1 MSSKTAAPLA
11 RPGEIGPAHWLANP
25 KVNLMSGLVVALAL
39 IPEAISFS
47 IIAGVDPKVGLYA
60 SFSIAI
66 IISIAGGRPGM
77 ISAATG
83 AMALVVVNLVA
94 DHGLGHLFAA
104 TILCGFIQVLFGAL
118 RVGSLMRFVPRT
130 VMLGFVNAL
139 AILIFLA
146 QLPAILLDK
155 DLDEDAGFFS
165 HLSTIFS
172 NDDGLGSKRLLNL
185 LFIGIGLAV
194 IYLLPRLTKAVPSP
208 LIAIAGLTAVAYAM
222 NLDLPTVGDEG
233 ELPSALPWVAL
244 PDVPL
249 NFETL
254 QIIFPYA
261 LTLALVGL
269 LESLLTAQ
277 MLDDMTDTDSDKNL
291 EARGQ

>member
-1 MSSKTAAPLA
+1 MSSVVNAPA
-11 RPGEIGPAHWLANP
+11 PEPTFRESWLAEP

-83 AMALVVVNLVA
+83 AMALVVVQLVA

-104 TILCGFIQVLFGAL
+104 TILAGILQYVLGRL
-118 RVGSLMRFVPRT
+118 GIGSLMRFVPRT
-130 VMLGFVNAL
+130 VMVGFVNAL

-146 QLPAILLDK
+146 QVDHIWLPDNASQRTMNI
-155 DLDEDAGFFS
+155 A
-165 HLSTIFS
+165 
-172 NDDGLGSKRLLNL
+172 
-185 LFIGIGLAV
+185 FIGIGLAV

-208 LIAIAGLTAVAYAM
+208 LVAIVAITAVALSFDM
-222 NLDLPTVGDEG
+222 ELPTVGDMG

-244 PDVPL
+244 PEVCLLYTSPSPRDA
-249 NFETL
+249 TL
-254 QIIFPYA
+254 SRMPSSA
-261 LTLALVGL
+261 
-269 LESLLTAQ
+269 
-277 MLDDMTDTDSDKNL
+277 
-291 EARGQ
+291 